1 MPNTLKDL
9 LTRYGNQVDAQLEHI
24 LPQAQGPAES
34 LFAAMRYSVFNGGKR
49 LRPALCFAS
58 ADAIGGNNTNTA
70 KVAAA
75 VEAIH
80 AYSLIHDDLPAM
92 DDDDLR
98 RGKPTCHIKFGE
110 ATAILAGDALQSL
123 AFQQLTELSD
133 MPSNKVVE
141 LVSML
146 SMYAGCG
153 GMVTGQ
159 AIDLAA
165 TGHTLDIGQLKTMHG
180 HKTGALIEA
189 SVLMGAITAGAA
201 TEQQLSALRDF
212 ARAIGLAFQI
222 QDDIL
227 DYEALRLDTGKPAL
241 KDFKEGKITFP
252 LYFALQ
258 HADTNDKNYIMGQ
271 LGKSKISKKDQ
282 NKIYQL
288 IQNEKTQKE
297 INALLEKY
305 TKETLKH
312 LNKLKHHDCYNEI
325 LGLITF
331 SKIRKI

>member
-1 MPNTLKDL
+1 MARPLKDL
-9 LTRYGNQVDAQLEHI
+9 LVDYSNQVDAQLEQL
-24 LPQAQGPAES
+24 LPQAIGPAEA

-49 LRPALCFAS
+49 LRPALCFA
-58 ADAIGGNNTNTA
+58 AANAIGGGNTTENTA

-98 RGKPTCHIKFGE
+98 RGKPTCHIQFGE

-133 MPSNKVVE
+133 LPAETRLE

-146 SMYAGCG
+146 SRYAGCA

-165 TGHTLDIGQLKTMHG
+165 TGQALQLEQLKTMHG
-180 HKTGALIEA
+180 YKTGALIEA
-189 SVLMGAITAGAA
+189 SVLMGAIATGAA
-201 TEQQLSALRDF
+201 NQQQLDALKQF
-212 ARAIGLAFQI
+212 ASAIGLAFQI

-227 DYEALRLDTGKPAL
+227 DEESST
-241 KDFKEGKITFP
+241 E
-252 LYFALQ
+252 
-258 HADTNDKNYIMGQ
+258 H
-271 LGKSKISKKDQ
+271 LGKQQGSDAAN
-282 NKIYQL
+282 NKS
-288 IQNEKTQKE
+288 T
-297 INALLEKY
+297 Y
-305 TKETLKH
+305 TS
-312 LNKLKHHDCYNEI
+312 I
-325 LGLITF
+325 LGLEQAREQAAELYQQSMSSLELFAERAEPLRQLASFIV
-331 SKIRKI
+331 SRAY

>member
-1 MPNTLKDL
+1 MARPLKDL
-9 LTRYGNQVDAQLEHI
+9 LVDYSNQVDAQLEQL
-24 LPQAQGPAES
+24 LPQAIGPAEA

-49 LRPALCFAS
+49 LRPALCFA
-58 ADAIGGNNTNTA
+58 AANAIGGGNTTDNTA

-98 RGKPTCHIKFGE
+98 RGKPTCHIQFGE

-133 MPSNKVVE
+133 LPAETRLE

-146 SMYAGCG
+146 SRYAGCA

-165 TGHTLDIGQLKTMHG
+165 TGQALQLEQLKTMHSY
-180 HKTGALIEA
+180 KTGALIEA
-189 SVLMGAITAGAA
+189 SVLMGAIATGAA
-201 TEQQLSALRDF
+201 KQQQLDALKQF
-212 ARAIGLAFQI
+212 ASAIGLAFQI

-227 DYEALRLDTGKPAL
+227 DVESST
-241 KDFKEGKITFP
+241 E
-252 LYFALQ
+252 
-258 HADTNDKNYIMGQ
+258 Q
-271 LGKSKISKKDQ
+271 LGKQQGSDATN
-282 NKIYQL
+282 NKS
-288 IQNEKTQKE
+288 T
-297 INALLEKY
+297 Y
-305 TKETLKH
+305 TS
-312 LNKLKHHDCYNEI
+312 I
-325 LGLITF
+325 LGLEQAREQAAELYQQSMASLELFAERAEPLRQLASFIVN
-331 SKIRKI
+331 RAY